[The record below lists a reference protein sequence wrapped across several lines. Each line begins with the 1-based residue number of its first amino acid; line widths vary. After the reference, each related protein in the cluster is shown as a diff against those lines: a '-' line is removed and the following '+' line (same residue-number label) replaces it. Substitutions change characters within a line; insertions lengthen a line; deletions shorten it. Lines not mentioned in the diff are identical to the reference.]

1 MQQVL
6 YAVSV
11 QPNMDTRDVLEDLVE
26 AIENLMAVILTQ
38 RGEPTIGDETL
49 PQTARLAL
57 RLIVDRGPLRP
68 NVLADHMATTRATA
82 TRTVATLRSA
92 GLAQT
97 EADPSDGR
105 SILVSATKAGRRLA
119 NERHRRLA
127 RVISAA
133 VDGMSLEDQERL
145 TTLLHRLPPVLAE
158 RG

>member
-1 MQQVL
+1 MPSESTKTQD
-6 YAVSV
+6 AAA
-11 QPNMDTRDVLEDLVE
+11 VLEELAE

-38 RGEPTIGDETL
+38 RGEPRVGDETL

-82 TRTVATLRSA
+82 TRTVATLREA

-97 EADPSDGR
+97 AADPSDGR
-105 SILVSATKAGRRLA
+105 GILVSATTAGRRLA
-119 NERHRRLA
+119 AERHRRLA
-127 RVISAA
+127 RVMSDA
-133 VDGMSLEDQERL
+133 VEGMSIEDQRRL
-145 TTLLHRLPPVLAE
+145 TMLLHRLPPVLAT